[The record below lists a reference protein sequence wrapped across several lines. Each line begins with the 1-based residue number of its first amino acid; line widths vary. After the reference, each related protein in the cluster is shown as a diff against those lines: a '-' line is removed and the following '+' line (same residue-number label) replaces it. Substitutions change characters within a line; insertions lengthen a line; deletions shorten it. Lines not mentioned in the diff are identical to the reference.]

1 MAYQRMERLRRFIE
15 AFAGREA
22 FHGLGVKCKDYGHI
36 QHKVLLL
43 SVWRQGYRGG
53 LGNAVLHC
61 DELKGRN
68 CRGIILE
75 RFGMACKHLEEGA

>member
-15 AFAGREA
+15 ALANREA
-22 FHGLGVKCKDYGHI
+22 VRGLRVTCRDYGHI

-43 SVWRQGYRGG
+43 SVWRQGCCGG
-53 LGNAVLHC
+53 LGNAALHC

-75 RFGMACKHLEEGA
+75 RFRMACKCLEEGA